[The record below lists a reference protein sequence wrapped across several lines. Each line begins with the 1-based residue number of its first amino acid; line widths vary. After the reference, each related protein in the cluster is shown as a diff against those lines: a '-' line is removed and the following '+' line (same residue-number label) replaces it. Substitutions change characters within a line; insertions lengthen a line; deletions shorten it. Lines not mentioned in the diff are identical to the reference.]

1 MCAGKPQ
8 NPPRSRE
15 GEGKATVMIIVVV
28 LLVAPIGFDNIII
41 VYGNEIRIVVER
53 VYPPYAVCIKLAI
66 YFKVRRK
73 IGIKLKRIVRGKS
86 WIEAELCWRR
96 G

>member
-1 MCAGKPQ
+1 
-8 NPPRSRE
+8 
-15 GEGKATVMIIVVV
+15 MIIVVA

-66 YFKVRRK
+66 YFKVRRE
-73 IGIKLKRIVRGKS
+73 IGIKLKRIVRGKK
-86 WIEAELCWRR
+86 LD
-96 G
+96 